1 MYTRDSVDRVKD
13 AVDMADLV
21 GAKTE
26 LRRAGGNLVGLCPF
40 HEERTPSFSV
50 NADKKVYYCFGCD
63 ASGDAIGFVMETE
76 ALDFAGA
83 LELLAERY
91 GVELRRESE
100 DPEAERRRRR
110 RERLLALLER
120 ASRFYAG
127 YLWQADEAAAA
138 REYLLGRGLR
148 EETLREFGVGYAPGA
163 WDRLTS
169 AAIRDGF
176 TADELLAT
184 GLSQRR
190 REGSG
195 LIDRFRARIT
205 FPLNDRRGRPRGFG
219 ARATQ
224 EGQQPKY
231 LNTSEG
237 EIFHK
242 GRQLFGLDLARAAAA
257 KAGRVVVT
265 EGYTD
270 VLALR
275 QAGVPETVAIMGTA
289 VTDEQ
294 LEELTRAAPRVLMAL
309 DADRSGQE
317 AMVRTA
323 RVAEGRDVELAVAE
337 LPAGCDPADL
347 LEQEGAEALLAR
359 LEHAIP
365 ALEFEVRRV
374 ISTQQ
379 LGTPAGVDRALEL
392 VRPLLAATPGQS
404 MTRDHLV
411 RYVSDRLD
419 VPVQYV
425 TARLTAPPTAN
436 RSPSGSAP
444 ARAPGDLAPMNE
456 RAFLAHCLSAK
467 GPGRS
472 YLERLRDSHLTSEVA
487 RRARDHL
494 LTHFE
499 DPLAALPEADPELAA
514 LVTRAS
520 MAAEKLDDYP
530 GSKLHVDL
538 LDLEQRRLE
547 REIRQARLSHDR
559 GRESEL
565 ARAKQALRDQFDS
578 VAGGAP

>member
-1 MYTRDSVDRVKD
+1 MYTRDSVERVKD
-13 AVDMADLV
+13 ALDMADLV

-26 LRRAGGNLVGLCPF
+26 LRGAGVNLVGLCPF
-40 HEERTPSFSV
+40 HEERTPSFSI
-50 NADKKVYYCFGCD
+50 NAEKKVYYCFGCES
-63 ASGDAIGFVMETE
+63 SGDAIGFVMETE

-83 LELLAERY
+83 LELLADRY
-91 GVELRRESE
+91 GVELQRESE

-120 ASRFYAG
+120 AGRFYAS
-127 YLWQADEAAAA
+127 YLWQADEAAAP

-148 EETLREFGVGYAPGA
+148 EETLREFGVGYAPSA

-169 AAIRDGF
+169 AAMRDGF
-176 TADELLAT
+176 TPDELVAT

-237 EIFHK
+237 EVFHK

-257 KAGRVVVT
+257 KAGRVVVA

-289 VTDEQ
+289 LTDEQ

-317 AMVRTA
+317 AMVRAA

-337 LPAGCDPADL
+337 LPAGRDPADL

-374 ISTQQ
+374 IANEH

-392 VRPLLAATPGQS
+392 VRPLIAATPRAS
-404 MTRDHLV
+404 KTRDHLV

-419 VPVQYV
+419 VPGQYV
-425 TARLTAPPTAN
+425 TAQLRAPPAVT
-436 RSPSGSAP
+436 RLP
-444 ARAPGDLAPMNE
+444 ARGAPTRAPDELAPVNE
-456 RAFLAHCLSAK
+456 RAFLTHCVSAK

-472 YLERLRDSHLTSEVA
+472 YLERVLDSHLTSEVS

-494 LTHFE
+494 LKHFE
-499 DPLAALPEADPELAA
+499 DPLSALPEDDPALAA
-514 LVTRAS
+514 LVTRAF
-520 MAAEKLDDYP
+520 MAAESVGEYP
-530 GSKLHVDL
+530 EAKLHRDL

-547 REIRQARLSHDR
+547 REIKQARLGRDR
-559 GRESEL
+559 VRETEL
-565 ARAKQALRDQFDS
+565 ARAKHALRQELDS
-578 VAGGAP
+578 VAGEAT

>member
-1 MYTRDSVDRVKD
+1 MYTRDSVERVKE
-13 AVDMADLV
+13 AVDMPDLV

-26 LRRAGGNLVGLCPF
+26 LRRAGVNLVGLCPF
-40 HEERTPSFSV
+40 HEERTPSFSI
-50 NADKKVYYCFGCD
+50 NAEKKVYYCFGCES
-63 ASGDAIGFVMETE
+63 SGDAIGFVMETE

-83 LELLAERY
+83 LELMADRY
-91 GVELRRESE
+91 GVELQRESE

-120 ASRFYAG
+120 ASHFYAS
-127 YLWQADEAAAA
+127 YLWKADEAAAS

-169 AAIRDGF
+169 AAVRDGF
-176 TADELLAT
+176 TEDELVAT

-195 LIDRFRARIT
+195 LIDRFRGRIT

-231 LNTSEG
+231 LNTAEG
-237 EIFHK
+237 EVFHK
-242 GRQLFGLDLARAAAA
+242 GSQLFGLDLARVAAA
-257 KAGRVVVT
+257 KAGRVVVA

-289 VTDEQ
+289 LTDEQ

-317 AMVRTA
+317 AMVRA
-323 RVAEGRDVELAVAE
+323 SRVAEVRDVELAVVE
-337 LPAGCDPADL
+337 LPAGRDPADL
-347 LEQEGAEALLAR
+347 LEQEGAAALLAR
-359 LEHAIP
+359 LEDAIP

-374 ISTQQ
+374 ISGEQ

-392 VRPLLAATPGQS
+392 VRPLVAATPRQS
-404 MTRDHLV
+404 KTRDHLV

-419 VPVQYV
+419 VPEQYV
-425 TARLTAPPTAN
+425 TAQLKARPAAN
-436 RSPSGSAP
+436 RSPSGVAP
-444 ARAPGDLAPMNE
+444 ARAPGDLAPTAE
-456 RAFLAHCLSAK
+456 RALLSMCA
-467 GPGRS
+467 GGGEAGRLH
-472 YLERLRDSHLTSEVA
+472 LERLRDGHLSSEVA

-494 LTHFE
+494 IAHFA
-499 DPLAALPEADPELAA
+499 DPLAFLPDDDPDVAA
-514 LVTRAS
+514 LVTRAV
-520 MAAEKLDDYP
+520 MAAQAADPTPEAALRMGFLQLELRRVERDMRGARQDR
-530 GSKLHVDL
+530 DL
-538 LDLEQRRLE
+538 A
-547 REIRQARLSHDR
+547 RQD
-559 GRESEL
+559 EL
-565 ARAKQALRDQFDS
+565 ARAKQAVRLELDS
-578 VAGGAP
+578 VAGEAT

>member
-1 MYTRDSVDRVKD
+1 MYTRDSVERVKD
-13 AVDMADLV
+13 ALDMADLV

-26 LRRAGGNLVGLCPF
+26 LRRAGVNLVGLCPF

-50 NADKKVYYCFGCD
+50 NAEKKVYYCFGCE

-83 LELLAERY
+83 LELLADRY
-91 GVELRRESE
+91 GVELQRESE

-120 ASRFYAG
+120 ASRFYAS
-127 YLWQADEAAAA
+127 YLWQAEEALTS

-148 EETLREFGVGYAPGA
+148 EETLRMFGVGFAPAA

-169 AAIRDGF
+169 AALRDGF

-190 REGSG
+190 REGSW
-195 LIDRFRARIT
+195 LIDRFRGRIT

-219 ARATQ
+219 ARATH

-237 EIFHK
+237 EVFHK
-242 GRQLFGLDLARAAAA
+242 GSQLFGLDLARVAAA
-257 KAGRVVVT
+257 KAGRVVVA

-270 VLALR
+270 VLALH

-289 VTDEQ
+289 LTDEQ
-294 LEELTRAAPRVLMAL
+294 LEELTRVAPRVLMAL

-317 AMVRTA
+317 AMVRAA

-337 LPAGCDPADL
+337 LPAGQDPADL
-347 LEQEGAEALLAR
+347 LEREGAEALMTR

-374 ISTQQ
+374 LSAQQ
-379 LGTPAGVDRALEL
+379 LGTPAGVDRALDL
-392 VRPLLAATPGQS
+392 VRPLVSATPAQS
-404 MTRDHLV
+404 KTRDDLV

-419 VPVQYV
+419 VPAHYV
-425 TARLTAPPTAN
+425 TTPLTPPAGAD
-436 RSPSGSAP
+436 RSPARPAP
-444 ARAPGDLAPMNE
+444 ARTPADLAPMAE
-456 RAFLAHCLSAK
+456 RAFLSMCASA
-467 GPGRS
+467 GEAGRQH
-472 YLERLRDSHLTSEVA
+472 LQRLRDGHLSSEVA
-487 RRARDHL
+487 RRVRDHL
-494 LTHFE
+494 LAHFD
-499 DPLAALPEADPELAA
+499 DPLASLPSEDPDVAA
-514 LVTRAS
+514 LVTRAV
-520 MAAEKLDDYP
+520 MAAQGAEPTAEAALRMSFLQLELRRVERDMRSARQDR
-530 GSKLHVDL
+530 
-538 LDLEQRRLE
+538 DLE
-547 REIRQARLSHDR
+547 RQD
-559 GRESEL
+559 EL
-565 ARAKQALRDQFDS
+565 ARAKQAVRRALDS
-578 VAGGAP
+578 VAGEAT

>member
-1 MYTRDSVDRVKD
+1 MYTRESVERVKD
-13 AVDMADLV
+13 ALDMADLV

-26 LRRAGGNLVGLCPF
+26 LRRVGVNLVGLCPF
-40 HEERTPSFSV
+40 HEERTPSFSI
-50 NADKKVYYCFGCD
+50 NAEKKVYYCFGCE
-63 ASGDAIGFVMETE
+63 ASGDAIGFVMETD

-83 LELLAERY
+83 LELLADRC
-91 GVELRRESE
+91 GVELQRESE

-120 ASRFYAG
+120 AARFYAS
-127 YLWQADEAAAA
+127 YLWQAEEAQAS

-148 EETLREFGVGYAPGA
+148 EETLREFGVGYAPGT

-169 AAIRDGF
+169 AAVRDGF

-195 LIDRFRARIT
+195 LIDRFRGRIT

-237 EIFHK
+237 EVFHK
-242 GRQLFGLDLARAAAA
+242 GSQLFGLDLARAAAA
-257 KAGRVVVT
+257 KAGRVVVA

-275 QAGVPETVAIMGTA
+275 QAGIPETVAIMGTA
-289 VTDEQ
+289 LTDEQ
-294 LEELTRAAPRVLMAL
+294 LEELTRVAPRVLMAL

-317 AMVRTA
+317 AMVRAA

-337 LPAGCDPADL
+337 LPAGQDPADL
-347 LEQEGAEALLAR
+347 LEREGAEALVTR

-374 ISTQQ
+374 LSAQQ
-379 LGTPAGVDRALEL
+379 LGTPAGVDRALDL
-392 VRPLLAATPGQS
+392 VRPLVAATPAQS
-404 MTRDHLV
+404 KTRDHLV

-419 VPVQYV
+419 VPGQYV
-425 TARLTAPPTAN
+425 TTQLTPPAADH
-436 RSPSGSAP
+436 SPSRP
-444 ARAPGDLAPMNE
+444 APGRTPADLAPMAE
-456 RAFLAHCLSAK
+456 RAFLSMCASA
-467 GPGRS
+467 GEAGRQH
-472 YLERLRDSHLTSEVA
+472 LQRLRDGHLSSEVA

-494 LTHFE
+494 LAHFE
-499 DPLAALPEADPELAA
+499 DPLGSLPSEDPHVAA
-514 LVTRAS
+514 LVTRAV
-520 MAAEKLDDYP
+520 MAAQGAEPTAEAALRMGFLQLELRRVERDMRGARQDR
-530 GSKLHVDL
+530 
-538 LDLEQRRLE
+538 DLE
-547 REIRQARLSHDR
+547 RQD
-559 GRESEL
+559 EL
-565 ARAKQALRDQFDS
+565 ARAKQAVRRELDS
-578 VAGGAP
+578 VAGEAT

>member
-1 MYTRDSVDRVKD
+1 MYTRDSVERVKD
-13 AVDMADLV
+13 ALDMADLV
-21 GAKTE
+21 GTKTE
-26 LRRAGGNLVGLCPF
+26 LRRAGVNLVGLCPF
-40 HEERTPSFSV
+40 HEERTPSFSI
-50 NADKKVYYCFGCD
+50 NAEKKVYYCFGCES
-63 ASGDAIGFVMETE
+63 SGDAIGFVMETE

-83 LELLAERY
+83 LELLADRY
-91 GVELRRESE
+91 GVELQRESE

-120 ASRFYAG
+120 ASSFYAS
-127 YLWQADEAAAA
+127 YLWQAEEAAAP

-169 AAIRDGF
+169 AAMRDGF
-176 TADELLAT
+176 TPDELVAT

-237 EIFHK
+237 EVFHK
-242 GRQLFGLDLARAAAA
+242 GSQLFGLDLARVAAA
-257 KAGRVVVT
+257 KAGRVVVA

-289 VTDEQ
+289 LTDEQ

-317 AMVRTA
+317 AMVRAA
-323 RVAEGRDVELAVAE
+323 RVAEDRDVELAVAE
-337 LPAGCDPADL
+337 LPAGRDPAEL

-392 VRPLLAATPGQS
+392 ARPLLAATPRQS
-404 MTRDHLV
+404 KTRDHLV

-425 TARLTAPPTAN
+425 TSELTAPPVVN
-436 RSPSGSAP
+436 RSPSGP
-444 ARAPGDLAPMNE
+444 APGRGRHDLAPAAE
-456 RAFLAHCLSAK
+456 RALLSMCA
-467 GPGRS
+467 GGGEAGRRH
-472 YLERLRDSHLTSEVA
+472 LERLRDGHLSSEVA

-494 LTHFE
+494 LAHFA
-499 DPLAALPEADPELAA
+499 DPLTSLSDDDPEVAA
-514 LVTRAS
+514 LVTRAV
-520 MAAEKLDDYP
+520 MAAQAAEPAAEAALRMGFLQLELRRVERDMRGARQDR
-530 GSKLHVDL
+530 DL
-538 LDLEQRRLE
+538 A
-547 REIRQARLSHDR
+547 RQD
-559 GRESEL
+559 EL
-565 ARAKQALRDQFDS
+565 ARAKQAVRRELDS
-578 VAGGAP
+578 VAGEAT